1 MLELYIV
8 RKMYNKSIFIEKEL
22 PYQITFEGCISAD
35 YNPRRFSSLLI
46 LKRHTRDI
54 FSFNKFAVYGWPWP
68 WPFQTTF
75 ISFRRRA
82 LYEII
87 FKFKILKIF
96 GIFLNFSF
104 LTKS

>member
-22 PYQITFEGCISAD
+22 PCISAD
-35 YNPRRFSSLLI
+35 YNPWRFSSLLI
-46 LKRHTRDI
+46 LKRHNRDI
-54 FSFNKFAVYGWPWP
+54 FIFNKFAVYGWP

-82 LYEII
+82 LYGII
-87 FKFKILKIF
+87 FNFKILKIF
-96 GIFLNFSF
+96 GIFLNYSF
-104 LTKS
+104 LTKL

>member
-35 YNPRRFSSLLI
+35 YNPWRFSSLLI

-54 FSFNKFAVYGWPWP
+54 FSFNKFAVYGWPCGH
-68 WPFQTTF
+68 
-75 ISFRRRA
+75 FRQHLFLLDEE
-82 LYEII
+82 LYMELYSTL
-87 FKFKILKIF
+87 KF
-96 GIFLNFSF
+96 
-104 LTKS
+104 

>member
-35 YNPRRFSSLLI
+35 YNPWRFSSLLI

-54 FSFNKFAVYGWPWP
+54 FN
-68 WPFQTTF
+68 
-75 ISFRRRA
+75 
-82 LYEII
+82 
-87 FKFKILKIF
+87 
-96 GIFLNFSF
+96 
-104 LTKS
+104 

>member
-1 MLELYIV
+1 MLELVYIV

-35 YNPRRFSSLLI
+35 YNPWRFSSLLI
-46 LKRHTRDI
+46 LKRHNRDI
-54 FSFNKFAVYGWPWP
+54 FIFNKFAVYGWP

-82 LYEII
+82 LYGII
-87 FKFKILKIF
+87 FNFKILKIF
-96 GIFLNFSF
+96 GIFLNYSF
-104 LTKS
+104 LTKL

>member
-22 PYQITFEGCISAD
+22 PCISAD
-35 YNPRRFSSLLI
+35 YNPWRFSSLLI

-68 WPFQTTF
+68 FQTIL

-82 LYEII
+82 LHKYMGLYSTIYIYYI
-87 FKFKILKIF
+87 FEFKNIW
-96 GIFLNFSF
+96 NFS
-104 LTKS
+104 